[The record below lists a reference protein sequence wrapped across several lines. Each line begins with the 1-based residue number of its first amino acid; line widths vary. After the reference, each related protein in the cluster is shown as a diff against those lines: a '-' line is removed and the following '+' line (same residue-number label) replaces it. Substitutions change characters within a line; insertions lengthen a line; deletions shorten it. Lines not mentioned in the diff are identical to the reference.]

1 MLEEIRITSLGVIEE
16 SVARFGS
23 GLTVITGETGA
34 GKTMV
39 LNGVGLLLGGRAD
52 TSLVRP
58 GADALDVE
66 ATFLISSESPVMD
79 ALESVDARTDE
90 EANGLRLLHVSRSV
104 SAQGRGRA
112 VAGGRSVPVATL
124 GEICAYVI
132 HVHGQAEQQ
141 RLREETWQRSLVD
154 RYAGP
159 DLVAALGEYR
169 ARRASWR
176 AALDARETFEATM
189 RSTDV
194 DRLVRELADV
204 DAVSPLEGE
213 WEDLERESRVLTHAT
228 ALHEY
233 ATRMLTAL
241 LGDDDAP
248 GAAGAVGQ
256 AAKDVASAATLD
268 PGLASLAARIAALLD
283 EIVDVGSDVQAYAR
297 TTDADP
303 TRLDA
308 VESRRRDIARLL
320 KAHGPDMS
328 DLTAWVES
336 TRTTIGRFADLEAAR
351 ADLDAE
357 VVAAESA
364 LIEAAGRLT
373 GIRVAAA
380 PAFARDVEAELAAL
394 AMPDARVGVRVETS
408 ESTADF
414 GASGADTITL
424 TLEPHPGAP
433 ERPLAKAAS
442 GGELSRIALAIE
454 VVLTAD
460 APTLIFDEVDAG
472 IGGSVAVEVG
482 RRLARLAEHAQVIVV
497 THLAQVAAFA
507 STHLVVEKV
516 TRAKKTVTDVRE
528 VSGEERVAELVRM
541 LSGMEGSASG
551 ADHARE
557 LLTEASRLRL

>member
-1 MLEEIRITSLGVIEE
+1 MLEEIRIASLGVIEE
-16 SVARFGS
+16 ALARFGP

-58 GADALDVE
+58 GSDVLDVE
-66 ATFLISSESPVMD
+66 AMFVVSGDSPVLPV
-79 ALESVDARTDE
+79 LEQVDARTDE
-90 EANGLRLLHVSRSV
+90 ETDGSQVLHVSRSV

-112 VAGGRSVPVATL
+112 VVGGRSVPVATL
-124 GEICAYVI
+124 GEVCGLLI

-141 RLREETWQRSLVD
+141 RLREETWQRSLID
-154 RYAGP
+154 RFAGP
-159 DLVAALGEYR
+159 DLAQALDEF
-169 ARRASWR
+169 R
-176 AALDARETFEATM
+176 AARAAWRQAQEARESFDATM
-189 RSTDV
+189 RSIDL
-194 DRLVRELADV
+194 DRLERELTDV
-204 DAVSPLEGE
+204 DAVSPRAGE
-213 WEDLERESRVLTHAT
+213 WEELERESRILTHAT

-233 ATRMLTAL
+233 AIRTLTLL
-241 LGDDDAP
+241 LGDDDEP
-248 GAAGAVGQ
+248 GAAGALGRSAKEMT
-256 AAKDVASAATLD
+256 AAAALD
-268 PGLASLAARIAALLD
+268 PGLASVAARIASLLD
-283 EIVDVGSDVQAYAR
+283 EVVDVGSEVQAYAR
-297 TTDADP
+297 ATEADP
-303 TRLDA
+303 DRLDS

-320 KAHGPDMS
+320 TSHGPDVS
-328 DLTAWVES
+328 DVLAWAES
-336 TRTTIGRFADLEAAR
+336 TRATIAQLADMEAAR
-351 ADLDAE
+351 AALDAD
-357 VVAAESA
+357 VAAAESTVKK
-364 LIEAAGRLT
+364 AASRLT
-373 GIRVAAA
+373 DLRGQAA
-380 PAFARDVEAELAAL
+380 PRFARSVETELAAL
-394 AMPDARVGVRVETS
+394 AMPEARVGVRIETAD
-408 ESTADF
+408 TPGDF

-424 TLEPHPGAP
+424 TLLSHPGAP

-482 RRLARLAEHAQVIVV
+482 RRLARLAEQAQVIVV

-516 TRAKKTVTDVRE
+516 TRAKRTVTDVRE
-528 VSGEERVAELVRM
+528 VTGEERVAELVRM

-557 LLTEASRLRL
+557 LLAEASRLTL

>member
-213 WEDLERESRVLTHAT
+213 REDLERESRVLTHAT

-373 GIRVAAA
+373 GIRAAAA

-516 TRAKKTVTDVRE
+516 TRARKTVTDVRE

>member
-1 MLEEIRITSLGVIEE
+1 MLEQIRIASLGVIEE
-16 SVARFGS
+16 SVARFGP

-66 ATFLISSESPVMD
+66 ASFVIPSASPV
-79 ALESVDARTDE
+79 LEVLENVDARTDE
-90 EANGLRLLHVSRSV
+90 EADGSRLLHLSRSV

-112 VAGGRSVPVATL
+112 VAGGRSVPVANL
-124 GEICAYVI
+124 GEICAHLI

-141 RLREETWQRSLVD
+141 RLREETWQRTLVD
-154 RYAGP
+154 RFAGA
-159 DLVAALGEYR
+159 DVVTALAEYR
-169 ARRASWR
+169 SKR
-176 AALDARETFEATM
+176 AAWRDALETRETFEVAM

-194 DRLVRELADV
+194 DRLVRELADF
-204 DAVSPLEGE
+204 DAVGPLEGE
-213 WEDLERESRVLTHAT
+213 WEDLDRESRILTHAT

-233 ATRMLTAL
+233 ATRALTTL
-241 LGDDDAP
+241 LGEDDDP
-248 GAAGAVGQ
+248 GAAGALGR
-256 AAKDVASAATLD
+256 AAKEIASAATLD
-268 PGLASLAARIAALLD
+268 PGLASIAARIAGLLD
-283 EIVDVGSDVQAYAR
+283 EIVDVGSEVQAYAR
-297 TTDADP
+297 STEADP
-303 TRLDA
+303 ARLDII
-308 VESRRRDIARLL
+308 ESRRRDIGRLL
-320 KAHGPDMS
+320 KTHGPDMS
-328 DLTAWVES
+328 DLIAWAEA
-336 TRTTIGRFADLEAAR
+336 TRTALGRFADLETAR
-351 ADLDAE
+351 AELDAQ
-357 VVAAESA
+357 VAAAESG
-364 LIEAAGRLT
+364 LVEAAGHLT
-373 GIRVAAA
+373 ELRTHAA
-380 PAFARDVEAELAAL
+380 PRFARAVEGELAAL
-394 AMPDARVGVRVETS
+394 AMPNARVGVRIETAGRP
-408 ESTADF
+408 ADF
-414 GASGADTITL
+414 GASGADSITL
-424 TLEPHPGAP
+424 TLESHPGAP

-528 VSGEERVAELVRM
+528 VTGEERVAELVRM

-557 LLTEASRLRL
+557 LLTEASRLTL

>member
-1 MLEEIRITSLGVIEE
+1 MLEEIRIASLGVIEE
-16 SVARFGS
+16 ARARFGP

-58 GADALDVE
+58 GSDVLDVE
-66 ATFLISSESPVMD
+66 ASFLVYAGASVLA
-79 ALESVDARTDE
+79 ALEQVDARTDE
-90 EANGLRLLHVSRSV
+90 EAKGVHLLHVSRSV

-124 GEICAYVI
+124 GEICGHLI

-141 RLREETWQRSLVD
+141 RLREETWQRSLID
-154 RYAGP
+154 RFAGP
-159 DLVAALGEYR
+159 NLGQALGDFR
-169 ARRASWR
+169 SSRQAWR
-176 AALDARETFEATM
+176 LAREKRESFDATI
-189 RSTDV
+189 RATDI
-194 DRLVRELADV
+194 DRLERELAEFDSV
-204 DAVSPLEGE
+204 GPREGE
-213 WEDLERESRVLTHAT
+213 GEDLDRESRILTHAT
-228 ALHEY
+228 ALHES
-233 ATRMLTAL
+233 ATRTLTML
-241 LGDDDAP
+241 LGDDDEM
-248 GAAGAVGQ
+248 GAAGALGSSAKEM
-256 AAKDVASAATLD
+256 AAAATLD
-268 PGLASLAARIAALLD
+268 PGLASVTARIASLLD
-283 EIVDVGSDVQAYAR
+283 EVVDIGSEVQAYMR
-297 TTDADP
+297 STEADP
-303 TRLDA
+303 ERLDA

-320 KAHGPDMS
+320 KAHGPELS
-328 DLTAWVES
+328 DVIAWAKS
-336 TRTTIGRFADLEAAR
+336 TRTTIAQFADLEAAR
-351 ADLDAE
+351 VALDVEVTAAE
-357 VVAAESA
+357 VALRAAAARLTDIRS
-364 LIEAAGRLT
+364 EAAPR
-373 GIRVAAA
+373 
-380 PAFARDVEAELAAL
+380 FARSVETELAAL
-394 AMPDARVGVRVETS
+394 AMPEAHVGVRIDTS
-408 ESTADF
+408 DAPADF
-414 GASGADTITL
+414 GSSGADTITL
-424 TLEPHPGAP
+424 TLQSHPGAP

-482 RRLARLAEHAQVIVV
+482 RRLARLAEQAQVIVV

-528 VSGEERVAELVRM
+528 VTGEERVAELVRM

-557 LLTEASRLRL
+557 LLAEASRLTL

>member
-1 MLEEIRITSLGVIEE
+1 MSLGVIEE
-16 SVARFGS
+16 SVARFGP

-66 ATFLISSESPVMD
+66 ASFVIPSASPVIVT
-79 ALESVDARTDE
+79 LENVDARTDD
-90 EANGLRLLHVSRSV
+90 EADGSRLLHLSRSV

-124 GEICAYVI
+124 GEICAQLI

-141 RLREETWQRSLVD
+141 RLREETWQRTLVD
-154 RYAGP
+154 RFAGA
-159 DLVAALGEYR
+159 DLLTALAEYR
-169 ARRASWR
+169 SRRAAWR
-176 AALDARETFEATM
+176 DALETRENFEVSM

-194 DRLVRELADV
+194 DRLVRELADF
-204 DAVSPLEGE
+204 DAVGPLEGE
-213 WEDLERESRVLTHAT
+213 WEDLDRESRILTHAT

-233 ATRMLTAL
+233 ATHALTTL
-241 LGDDDAP
+241 LGDDDEP
-248 GAAGAVGQ
+248 GAAGAVGR
-256 AAKDVASAATLD
+256 AGKEIASAATLD
-268 PGLASLAARIAALLD
+268 PGLASIAARIAGLLD
-283 EIVDVGSDVQAYAR
+283 EIVDVGSEVQAYAR
-297 TTDADP
+297 STEADP
-303 TRLDA
+303 ARLDTI
-308 VESRRRDIARLL
+308 ESRRRDIGRLL
-320 KAHGPDMS
+320 KTHGPDMS
-328 DLTAWVES
+328 DLIAWAES
-336 TRTTIGRFADLEAAR
+336 TRTAIGRFADLETAR
-351 ADLDAE
+351 AELDAQ
-357 VVAAESA
+357 VATAELE
-364 LIEAAGRLT
+364 LIKAAGRLSE
-373 GIRVAAA
+373 IRTQAA
-380 PAFARDVEAELAAL
+380 PSFARAVESELAAL
-394 AMPDARVGVRVETS
+394 AMPDARLGVRIETA
-408 ESTADF
+408 ERPADF
-414 GASGADTITL
+414 GASGAESITL
-424 TLEPHPGAP
+424 TLESHPGAP
-433 ERPLAKAAS
+433 ERSLAKAAS

-507 STHLVVEKV
+507 STHLVVEKL
-516 TRAKKTVTDVRE
+516 TRAKRTVTDVRE
-528 VSGEERVAELVRM
+528 VSGEERVVELVRM

-557 LLTEASRLRL
+557 LLTEASRPRL

>member
-1 MLEEIRITSLGVIEE
+1 MLEEIRIASLGVIEE
-16 SVARFGS
+16 AVAHFGP

-66 ATFLISSESPVMD
+66 ASFLVAGGSPVLA
-79 ALESVDARTDE
+79 ALEDVDARTDGE
-90 EANGLRLLHVSRSV
+90 TDGSQLLHVSRSV

-112 VAGGRSVPVATL
+112 VVGGRSVPVAAL
-124 GEICAYVI
+124 GEICALLI

-141 RLREETWQRSLVD
+141 RLREETWQRTLVD
-154 RYAGP
+154 RFAGSE
-159 DLVAALGEYR
+159 LVAALEDFR
-169 ARRASWR
+169 SMR
-176 AALDARETFEATM
+176 AAWLHAQEARQTFEAAM
-189 RSTDV
+189 RATDI
-194 DRLVRELADV
+194 DRLTRELADV
-204 DAVSPLEGE
+204 DAVGPREGE
-213 WEDLERESRVLTHAT
+213 WEDLERESRILTHAT

-233 ATRMLTAL
+233 ATRALTAL
-241 LGDDDAP
+241 LGDEEEP
-248 GAAGAVGQ
+248 GAAGAIGR
-256 AAKDVASAATLD
+256 AAKEIASAATLD
-268 PGLASLAARIAALLD
+268 PGLAAIAARIAGLLD
-283 EIVDVGSDVQAYAR
+283 EIVDVGADVQVYAR
-297 TTDADP
+297 TSEADP
-303 TRLDA
+303 ARLDA

-320 KAHGPDMS
+320 KAHGPDLS
-328 DLTAWVES
+328 DLIAWAES
-336 TRTTIGRFADLEAAR
+336 ARTTIGRFADLEAAR
-351 ADLDAE
+351 ADLDAQ
-357 VVAAESA
+357 VAAAESD
-364 LIEAAGRLT
+364 LIDAAARVT
-373 GIRVAAA
+373 GIRTKAA
-380 PAFARDVEAELAAL
+380 PRFARAVEAELAAL
-394 AMPDARVGVRVETS
+394 AMPDARVGVRIETAGLP
-408 ESTADF
+408 ADF
-414 GASGADTITL
+414 GASGADSLTL

-528 VSGEERVAELVRM
+528 VTGEARVAELVRM

-557 LLTEASRLRL
+557 LLTEASRLAL

>member
-1 MLEEIRITSLGVIEE
+1 MLEQIRIASLGVIEE
-16 SVARFGS
+16 SVARFGP

-39 LNGVGLLLGGRAD
+39 LNGVGLLHGGRAD

-66 ATFLISSESPVMD
+66 ASFVIPSASPV
-79 ALESVDARTDE
+79 LEVLENVDARTDE
-90 EANGLRLLHVSRSV
+90 EADGSRLLHLSRSV

-124 GEICAYVI
+124 GEICAHLI

-141 RLREETWQRSLVD
+141 RLREETWQRTLVD
-154 RYAGP
+154 RFAGA
-159 DLVAALGEYR
+159 DVVTALAEYR
-169 ARRASWR
+169 SKR
-176 AALDARETFEATM
+176 AAWRDAREARETFEMAM

-194 DRLVRELADV
+194 DRLARELADF
-204 DAVSPLEGE
+204 DAVGPLEGE
-213 WEDLERESRVLTHAT
+213 WEDLDRESRILTHAT

-233 ATRMLTAL
+233 ATRALTTL
-241 LGDDDAP
+241 LGEDDEP
-248 GAAGAVGQ
+248 GAAGALGR
-256 AAKDVASAATLD
+256 AAKEIASAATLD
-268 PGLASLAARIAALLD
+268 PGLASIAARIAGLLD
-283 EIVDVGSDVQAYAR
+283 EIVDVGSEVQAYAR
-297 TTDADP
+297 STEADP
-303 TRLDA
+303 ARLDII
-308 VESRRRDIARLL
+308 ESRRRNVGHLL
-320 KAHGPDMS
+320 KTHGPDMS
-328 DLTAWVES
+328 DVIAWAES
-336 TRTTIGRFADLEAAR
+336 TRTALDRFADLETAR
-351 ADLDAE
+351 AELDAQ
-357 VVAAESA
+357 VAATESA
-364 LIEAAGRLT
+364 LVEAAGHLT
-373 GIRVAAA
+373 ELRTQAA
-380 PAFARDVEAELAAL
+380 PRFARAVEGELAAL
-394 AMPDARVGVRVETS
+394 AMPNARVGVRIETAGRP
-408 ESTADF
+408 ADF
-414 GASGADTITL
+414 GASGADSITL
-424 TLEPHPGAP
+424 TLESHPGAP

-442 GGELSRIALAIE
+442 GGELSRIALAVE

-528 VSGEERVAELVRM
+528 VTGEERVAELVRM

-557 LLTEASRLRL
+557 LLTEASRLTL